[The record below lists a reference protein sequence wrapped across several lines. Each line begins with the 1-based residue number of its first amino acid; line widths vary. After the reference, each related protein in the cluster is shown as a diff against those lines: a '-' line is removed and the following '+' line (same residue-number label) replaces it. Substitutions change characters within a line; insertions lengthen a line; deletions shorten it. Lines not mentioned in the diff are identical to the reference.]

1 MRYVLSREDPA
12 VFVGTVEGAPSIDE
26 VLADLEAGGYEKV
39 WLRPFMSVAGDHAKN
54 DMAGDEPD
62 SWKSTL
68 TEAGYDVEVVLKG
81 TAEYPAFVDLW
92 VNHLQGAM
100 SHFE

>member
-1 MRYVLSREDPA
+1 
-12 VFVGTVEGAPSIDE
+12 
-26 VLADLEAGGYEKV
+26 
-39 WLRPFMSVAGDHAKN
+39 MSVAGDHAKN